1 MKLKVGYIIEETRA
15 LGPGLRFTI
24 WTQGCLRRCYRCTS
38 PELQPSESGK
48 LVDVAALSD
57 NICAIDG
64 ISGITISGGEPLLQ
78 ADALIELLSLVKRR
92 RPELNVILF
101 TGYKLQDIQNATVS
115 NILNYVDLLID
126 GEYIDELN
134 SNEIGLRGSSNQTF
148 HFLTERLLPN
158 KEEITKGP
166 RKREMRMIG
175 EYEMLTIGIP
185 PHR

>member
-1 MKLKVGYIIEETRA
+1 M
-15 LGPGLRFTI
+15 
-24 WTQGCLRRCYRCTS
+24 
-38 PELQPSESGK
+38 
-48 LVDVAALSD
+48 
-57 NICAIDG
+57 
-64 ISGITISGGEPLLQ
+64 
-78 ADALIELLSLVKRR
+78 
-92 RPELNVILF
+92 ILF
-101 TGYKLQDIQNATVS
+101 TGYKLQDIQNATVC